1 MRKAIIQFVSNSL
14 HFAVALEILKQEKDL
29 NNEMHLYIW
38 GTQTKYPGRA
48 SVGFETIS
56 GFPPRNYRHLIMH
69 ANHLTVYKNKM
80 NYDAKWVRKELKI
93 LKNQILKY
101 DSMEQLTELNLQ
113 GINPC
118 PALINEISTLTKD
131 INFSVVN
138 NDKLIGFLLESYLQV
153 YNATCQLINLS
164 KIEKIYVYNGR
175 FFHERAVWD
184 AAKSLGVEV
193 EIFETIRDRYIL
205 MTEGFHNRIHNQK
218 IMIDLWQ
225 KSILSEEEKINVGSQ
240 FYDELRSK
248 DNPFIIDSKN
258 GFEIDK
264 PFFVY
269 FSSSDD
275 EYIGLGS
282 EWKRNLGNQLN
293 CVKELQRVF
302 DSQNEYK
309 LVIRL
314 HPNLLNKS
322 YKQKYEWSLL
332 KNSISSRIVYA
343 DQRIS
348 SYDLLDKSMGSITFG
363 STMGLESAFAKK
375 PTLLLA
381 DSNYDLLGVAD
392 KANDWK
398 YVIEW
403 IKKGFLLSEDELLK
417 RKNNSCIRG
426 YYLANGGINF
436 KHTQLKQIG
445 FGAWI
450 ALYFDKV
457 KVPNINRLAIVRKL
471 KSKWKFFKVIR
482 MVNNGK

>member
-1 MRKAIIQFVSNSL
+1 LRKAIIQFVSNSL

-29 NNEMHLYIW
+29 NSEMHLYIW

-56 GFPPRNYRHLIMH
+56 GFPPRNYRHLIIH

-153 YNATCQLINLS
+153 YNATCQLINHS

-218 IMIDLWQ
+218 I
-225 KSILSEEEKINVGSQ
+225 GSRPAEPCCRACQ
-240 FYDELRSK
+240 
-248 DNPFIIDSKN
+248 
-258 GFEIDK
+258 
-264 PFFVY
+264 
-269 FSSSDD
+269 
-275 EYIGLGS
+275 
-282 EWKRNLGNQLN
+282 Q
-293 CVKELQRVF
+293 
-302 DSQNEYK
+302 
-309 LVIRL
+309 
-314 HPNLLNKS
+314 
-322 YKQKYEWSLL
+322 
-332 KNSISSRIVYA
+332 
-343 DQRIS
+343 
-348 SYDLLDKSMGSITFG
+348 
-363 STMGLESAFAKK
+363 
-375 PTLLLA
+375 
-381 DSNYDLLGVAD
+381 
-392 KANDWK
+392 
-398 YVIEW
+398 
-403 IKKGFLLSEDELLK
+403 
-417 RKNNSCIRG
+417 
-426 YYLANGGINF
+426 
-436 KHTQLKQIG
+436 
-445 FGAWI
+445 
-450 ALYFDKV
+450 
-457 KVPNINRLAIVRKL
+457 
-471 KSKWKFFKVIR
+471 
-482 MVNNGK
+482 